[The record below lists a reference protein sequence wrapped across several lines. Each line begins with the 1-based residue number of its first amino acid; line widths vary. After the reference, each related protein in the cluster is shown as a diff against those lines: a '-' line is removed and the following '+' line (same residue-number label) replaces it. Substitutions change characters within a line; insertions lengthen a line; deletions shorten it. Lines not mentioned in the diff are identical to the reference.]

1 MISLLNTNFS
11 VYAGNDGNFTIEEVP
26 AGGYILQI
34 SAPGYANV
42 HRNIQ
47 VPSGSLEIR
56 LVRSSEQLD
65 AITVTAQKRE
75 ENLQR
80 VPFSISS
87 LPGRKVEEY
96 QLWNNKNL
104 AAVIPNLYA
113 SHPDDNRN
121 VLWLAGKIGRG
132 SRRDRECQY
141 M

>member
-1 MISLLNTNFS
+1 MRRRPPRDTQTDTLFPYTTHFRSR
-11 VYAGNDGNFTIEEVP
+11 EEVP

-65 AITVTAQKRE
+65 AITVTAQQRE

-80 VPFSISS
+80 VPSSTSS
-87 LPGRKVEEY
+87 LLGSKVEEY
-96 QLWNNKNL
+96 QLQNNKNL
-104 AAVIPNLYA
+104 AAVIRNQYTA
-113 SHPDDNRN
+113 HPGGNTN
-121 VLWLAGKIGRG
+121 VVSCGVFATR
-132 SRRDRECQY
+132 S
-141 M
+141 

>member
-1 MISLLNTNFS
+1 MIFQYAANCQTTTVLSGSVNREDGQPVAGAMISLLNTNFS

-65 AITVTAQKRE
+65 AITVTRSEEQTSELQSLKR
-75 ENLQR
+75 
-80 VPFSISS
+80 IS
-87 LPGRKVEEY
+87 Y
-96 QLWNNKNL
+96 
-104 AAVIPNLYA
+104 AVFCL
-113 SHPDDNRN
+113 
-121 VLWLAGKIGRG
+121 
-132 SRRDRECQY
+132 
-141 M
+141 